1 MDKSKVKRKRIQDP
15 LTGNSLRSI
24 AYKGFRKAE
33 KRTLEVLG
41 YNVVVQDGWI
51 VKKYIDSRIEK
62 IEKMPKTRG
71 RLVLD

>member
-15 LTGNSLRSI
+15 LTGNALRSI

-62 IEKMPKTRG
+62 IEKMPENRG

>member
-1 MDKSKVKRKRIQDP
+1 MDKSKVKRRRIQDP

-51 VKKYIDSRIEK
+51 VKKYIDARF
-62 IEKMPKTRG
+62 KTQDSKSDSEFFR
-71 RLVLD
+71 

>member
-1 MDKSKVKRKRIQDP
+1 
-15 LTGNSLRSI
+15 LRSI

-62 IEKMPKTRG
+62 IEKMPENRG

>member
-1 MDKSKVKRKRIQDP
+1 MEKSKAKRKRIQDP

-41 YNVVVQDGWI
+41 YNVVVKDGWVI
-51 VKKYIDSRIEK
+51 KKYVDSRIEK
-62 IEKMPKTRG
+62 MPENRG

>member
-1 MDKSKVKRKRIQDP
+1 MDKSIVKRKRIQDP

-41 YNVVVQDGWI
+41 YNVVVKDGWV

-62 IEKMPKTRG
+62 IEKMPESRG